1 MRYEDSRRT
10 VPWNGQA
17 YGELRDLVAGLVKTL
32 EWKSGLQKTD
42 IINRIPEDLM
52 IETQN
57 PLLKVILQYLLNAII
72 SCTRDGSI
80 SLHAKNYTT
89 VTLVHLKCSGI
100 NTDAMHSHLSRLQ
113 PVAEKIKGS
122 VSITSKIDGV
132 TTITF
137 GFPQNE
143 I

>member
-10 VPWNGQA
+10 VPLNGQS
-17 YGELRDLVAGLVKTL
+17 YGELRDLVADLVKTL
-32 EWKSGLQKTD
+32 EWKSGLQRTD
-42 IINRIPEDLM
+42 FINRIPEDLV

-72 SCTRDGSI
+72 SCTRNGSI
-80 SLHAKNYTT
+80 NLQAKNYTN

-100 NTDAMHSHLSRLQ
+100 NSDAMQSHLARLQ
-113 PVAEKIKGS
+113 PVAEKMKGS
-122 VSITSKIDGV
+122 VSITSMIDGI

-137 GFPQNE
+137 GFPQND